1 MKGSKN
7 ILPNK
12 NIVNVFAHEWAI
24 YAGAKSVLNI
34 KASSFDIFPH
44 LHNLKTQEVKIAQD
58 IPKNTRYDLILGDFP
73 FGMNNVEWS
82 DGSKTIKTQG
92 NWLNILKSLDFL
104 ETNGTALF
112 LLEPLG
118 FSTLRGI
125 AFEKELNERDFFVNA
140 YINLPERILQPET
153 SITPVLV
160 ALSKKPQ
167 NQLFL
172 AELLD
177 DTQAQGIAHSFFSNM
192 NEGDL
197 ARGKYI
203 DAGDYSGFHRI
214 KVREQIERLETQY
227 KTYEEYS
234 LGVLAVEINYVR
246 SGEQLHER
254 DNAIYIPKIG
264 NSQVICRLEDAK
276 LKHHNYFQVVL
287 RDSSLSEYV
296 TSFFRSA
303 LGRLVLD
310 GLTSKTFIPHLNKK
324 DIGQAL
330 IALPSLDE
338 QEIIVQTHKKLHDL
352 RSAIDEFDAELA
364 LNPTRS
370 SSILSQL
377 DEMLDVI
384 GSLTDADRVRNIVRE
399 GETKYVEFKETLS
412 LDVKN
417 QKKEKSIEDSALKTV
432 VAFLNTDGGRLLI
445 GVSDDGQITGLD
457 AEIKNNHKNNFDN
470 FLKHLKNIIKA
481 RIGEQFYLFIEYRV
495 IKVDAKHVL
504 FVECKASES
513 ACYLY
518 GKDFYV
524 RTNPATDKLE
534 GPKLVEYVK
543 IRFK

>member
-1 MKGSKN
+1 MKGSQN

-12 NIVNVFAHEWAI
+12 NIVNLFVHEWAI

-34 KASSFDIFPH
+34 KATSFDIFPY
-44 LHNLKTQEVKIAQD
+44 LHNLKTQGVKAAQD
-58 IPKNTRYDLILGDFP
+58 IPKNTLYDLILGDFP

-92 NWLNILKSLDFL
+92 NWLEILKSLDFL
-104 ETNGTALF
+104 EKNGTALF

-118 FSTLRGI
+118 FSISKGVV
-125 AFEKELNERDFFVNA
+125 FEKELNERGFFVNA

-160 ALSKKPQ
+160 AISKKPK

-177 DTQAQGIAHSFFSNM
+177 DTQAQGLAHAYFSNM

-214 KVREQIERLETQY
+214 KIIGQIERLETQY
-227 KTYEEYS
+227 KTYEECS
-234 LGVLAVEINYVR
+234 LGDLAVEINYVR

-264 NSQVICRLEDAK
+264 NSQVICKLEDAK

-287 RDSSLSEYV
+287 RDSALSEYV

-310 GLTSKTFIPHLNKK
+310 GLTSKTIIPRLYKK

-338 QEIIVQTHKKLHDL
+338 QETIVQTHKKLHDL

-384 GSLTDADRVRNIVRE
+384 GSLTDADRVRNTVRE
-399 GETKYVEFKETLS
+399 GETKGVEFKETLS
-412 LDVKN
+412 LDVKKQN
-417 QKKEKSIEDSALKTV
+417 KEKYIEDSALKTV

-445 GVSDDGQITGLD
+445 GVSDGGQITGLD
-457 AEIKNNHKNNFDN
+457 AEIKKVHQNNLDN
-470 FLKHLKNIIKA
+470 FLKHLKNIIKD
-481 RIGEQFYLFIEYRV
+481 RIGEQFYPFIEYRA
-495 IKVDAKHVL
+495 IKVDAKYVL

-513 ACYLY
+513 ECYLY